1 MSLSRFLLAG
11 GAVAT
16 LALAGCS
23 SDGASTD
30 TSGSGDGDASLTVGA
45 SFYPLQFVAE
55 RVGGEDVEVSSLISP
70 GVEPH
75 DAELSPSVVRSMQSM
90 DTVLYLTDFSAA
102 VDEAVETT
110 GARALDAHHIVEE
123 HAADVAAH
131 AESEHDHEDGHA
143 HEGEDEHTD
152 EDHAHEGEDGHDH
165 DHGAADPHF
174 WLDPTLVAEFADDVV
189 AEFSELDP
197 DHAADYEAR
206 GEELKGEL
214 SSLDDSFTQGLEICE
229 RRDVFVSHEAYGY
242 MAVRYD
248 LHQEGLSGLDPEA
261 EPSPAR
267 VREIRDLV
275 QDTDA
280 TTIFTESLVSA
291 SVADSLAED
300 VGVTTA
306 VLDPLESITD
316 GDDYLGVMTRNLEAL
331 RAGLD
336 CS

>member
-1 MSLSRFLLAG
+1 MSLPRILLVSG
-11 GAVAT
+11 VLGT

-23 SDGASTD
+23 ADAT
-30 TSGSGDGDASLTVGA
+30 SGDGATSAGGDAALTVGA
-45 SFYPLQFVAE
+45 AFYPLQFVAE
-55 RVGGEDVEVSSLISP
+55 RVGGEDVAVESLVSP

-75 DAELSPSVVRSMQSM
+75 DAELSPATVRSMQSM
-90 DTVLYLTDFSAA
+90 DTVLVLSDFSAA
-102 VDEAVETT
+102 VDDAIETT
-110 GARALDAHHIVEE
+110 GVRALDAHHIVEE
-123 HAADVAAH
+123 HTAAVAAH
-131 AESEHDHEDGHA
+131 AEADHDHQDGTA
-143 HEGEDEHTD
+143 HEDEAGHEDEAHAE
-152 EDHAHEGEDGHDH
+152 EDDH
-165 DHGAADPHF
+165 DHGAGDPHF

-197 DHAADYEAR
+197 ANAANYEAR
-206 GEELKGEL
+206 GEELKSDL
-214 SSLDDSFTQGLEICE
+214 TTLDDSFTQGLEICE

-267 VREIRDLV
+267 VREVRDLV
-275 QDTDA
+275 EGTGA

-291 SVADSLAED
+291 DVADSLAED

-316 GDDYLGVMTRNLEAL
+316 GDDYLGAMTRNLEAL
-331 RAGLD
+331 RTGLD
-336 CS
+336 CA